1 MLAVAEPAAAVDGL
15 NAARPCLLEVFCFG
29 GLVLA
34 PTSPSGCSSAIAGSE
49 AAAFD
54 RLTGRNGWYF
64 CDFARFEWCSC
75 ILVAAAALVLP

>member
-1 MLAVAEPAAAVDGL
+1 L
-15 NAARPCLLEVFCFG
+15 
-29 GLVLA
+29 
-34 PTSPSGCSSAIAGSE
+34 SAIAGSE